1 MMIVIMYIVLLS
13 YAFGCLWLI
22 VTWSRIKAKKSLKTG
37 IVLPFISIII
47 PVRNEEAN
55 LLKLLQDIEKQS
67 IESQNFEVII
77 VNDASTDSTKAVAE
91 SFIRATA
98 CTVSLINLPSVQENS
113 SPKKR
118 AITMAVQIAKGE
130 LIVTTDGDCRVGKQW
145 LEEISGCYLA
155 TDSVL
160 ISGPVTFTD
169 ERQNGFLR
177 NFFNALQ
184 IIEFGSLVG
193 TAACAIK
200 AGNPN
205 MCSGANLAYKKSA
218 FYSVDGYV
226 GNEQIASGDDEF
238 LMHKLA
244 KRFPGK
250 IQFLKSRK
258 AIVQTEGHV
267 SFRSFYQQRKR
278 WASKWRFYNDW
289 KPTALAIY
297 VVLVNIALLWAVIAG
312 RWELVLFKFAFE
324 WLFLMQIMEFMKK
337 SWTIPYIFIAQ
348 LFYPFYVLFFAV
360 MAQDSGSYVWKERQL
375 K

>member
-1 MMIVIMYIVLLS
+1 MYIVLLS